1 MRNLHRTRFAGRT
14 AHKAILLLLVS
25 ALFLTCVSP
34 AAAQKEKKKK
44 TDAAP
49 STDGSKMLIPLSDE
63 QQIDYTLSEIVGAA
77 DSRVDQL
84 SCGLPATARAHAAGA
99 HGSLKYLH
107 QGERYG
113 GLGVLPVGLRSSC
126 GWPTDGIP
134 GPDYDGIREAQQP
147 LGYRA
152 QSHFAR
158 AEGPASRS

>member
-63 QQIDYTLSEIVGAA
+63 QQID
-77 DSRVDQL
+77 
-84 SCGLPATARAHAAGA
+84 
-99 HGSLKYLH
+99 
-107 QGERYG
+107 
-113 GLGVLPVGLRSSC
+113 
-126 GWPTDGIP
+126 
-134 GPDYDGIREAQQP
+134 
-147 LGYRA
+147 
-152 QSHFAR
+152 
-158 AEGPASRS
+158 